1 MPHDPTDALQV
12 ERRPP
17 LVRGY
22 VPGEL
27 LGEGGFALVW
37 SAVRERDGA
46 ALALKVARAASSRTA
61 ERFRR
66 EAEAMA
72 AIGPPHT
79 PALHDRGALPDGRP
93 YLAMERLH
101 GQTLAA
107 RIARA
112 PAPLSPSEIARVGA
126 AALASLAAAHARGV
140 VHRDLK
146 PDNLFL
152 ADGAA
157 RVALLDF
164 GLTRRVGQEP
174 GDDLTRT
181 GLAAGTPAYMAPEQ
195 LRAERQLDARADVY
209 AFGVI
214 LYQLLTARLPFE
226 GEDAAVAHGHLALR
240 PPRPSHVAPVPAALE
255 ALVLACLAKQPGQR
269 PADAGVLQREL
280 AAACAAALSVPAPA
294 APAPRPAILA
304 DGPQPAVIL
313 LLEHDGEAAAILDA
327 IAARGGFPARQRGA
341 RHIAVFSGLDVEDPA
356 RAALSAARAVLGSR
370 GGRAALHLAGVTIRR
385 RPGEPPAAYGAALDR
400 PESWLPKGAW
410 SGVVV
415 TPALSETL
423 PETDHAAARP
433 PKDPAAEPLTDPAAE
448 PPAEIPFL
456 GRAPLVEAIAASLS
470 GALDGGSP
478 TLVTALGGH
487 GLGKS
492 RLAAEVAAL
501 VCRAHPGAEVVLLQG
516 QGAAAATAPELA
528 RRGAERGVAVILDD
542 AHWADRALLD
552 GLEAATLDGSGC
564 RLWVLV
570 TAHPRLLSARPA
582 WGARTRHHLRLSL
595 DPLDDGPA
603 LELAAALLRP
613 AEYPPAAVLE
623 RLVRWSG
630 GSPFALTEI
639 ARALRRAG
647 VIRRRPGARSFY
659 VSTADVDA
667 LPASPVFQWLAAR
680 RLAALPPGL
689 SACARLCAALGT
701 SFHREEVA
709 WVADA
714 LERAGGAGTPVDA
727 GFGLTA
733 LVDEGLLTE
742 TDGGRFSFRDAPL
755 QDAIEDLVAPAQRA
769 AIHEHA
775 LAYWRTRE
783 GRDAGALEPIA
794 RHAAACGR
802 RDEAASALLRL
813 GDAALAAHA
822 HAEAD
827 LRYTAAL
834 AMFEGG
840 EGAAPRRRAEAL
852 AGRGRCRYR
861 IGRARE
867 AWDDLREARALAEAL
882 GDRALLA
889 ELILEEATAL
899 DWLREFELSA
909 QRAGE
914 AAPLV
919 AALAHP
925 RLSARLLLARGRTA
939 GRRGELPEAI
949 AFLEQARAAAAAQ
962 GDHEPLV
969 IALLILGALLTFTGR
984 PDAAEARFDEAIARA
999 TAEGDRVHLVMAH
1012 YNRTNLWI
1020 VRHDLERG
1028 LADARSA
1035 VTLARELGDP
1045 LTERMVTVNTAE
1057 LLHQLG
1063 RYDDALELARR
1074 VCLLE
1079 ERFLDRPAA
1088 LGPLL
1093 TARIQLER
1101 GDIDEARRLVSWIRE
1116 ASPPD
1121 LTEHSEVHARNTL
1134 HLTRLTLVLE
1144 QLGANAA
1151 GAASDG
1157 AAWGE
1162 LVRAAE
1168 AQVDPI
1174 DVLEILAWR
1183 ARMAALAG
1191 DPPAALRAL
1200 EKAEPWLA
1208 QRPPWRPRFD
1218 ELRRRLGGGAELLSA
1233 SSES

>member
-1 MPHDPTDALQV
+1 MQHDPTDVPQV

-17 LVRGY
+17 LARGY
-22 VPGEL
+22 APGEL

-37 SAVRERDGA
+37 AAVRERDGA
-46 ALALKVARAASSRTA
+46 ALALKVARSASTRTA

-79 PALHDRGALPDGRP
+79 PALHERGALADGRP

-112 PAPLSPSEIARVGA
+112 PAPLSLPEIARVGA

-152 ADGAA
+152 VEGGE
-157 RVALLDF
+157 RVTLLDF

-174 GDDLTRT
+174 GEDLTRT
-181 GLAAGTPAYMAPEQ
+181 GFAAGTPAYMAPEQ
-195 LRAERQLDARADVY
+195 LRGARQLDARADVY

-214 LYQLLTARLPFE
+214 LYQLLTVRLPFDGDE
-226 GEDAAVAHGHLALR
+226 AAVAHGHLALR
-240 PPRPSHVAPVPAALE
+240 PRRPSHIVPVPPALE

-269 PADAGVLQREL
+269 PADADVLRREL
-280 AAACAAALSVPAPA
+280 AAACAAAPGVPAPA
-294 APAPRPAILA
+294 APTPRPAILA

-313 LLEHDGEAAAILDA
+313 LIEHDGEAAAILDA
-327 IAARGGFPARQRGA
+327 ITARGGFPARQRGA
-341 RHIAVFSGLDVEDPA
+341 RHVAVFSGLDVEDPA
-356 RAALSAARAVLGSR
+356 RAALSAARAVLGSH

-385 RPGEPPAAYGAALDR
+385 RPGAPPATYGAALDR
-400 PESWLPKGAW
+400 PETWLPPGAW
-410 SGVVV
+410 AGVAV
-415 TPALSETL
+415 TSALSETL
-423 PETDHAAARP
+423 PETDRAAARTP
-433 PKDPAAEPLTDPAAE
+433 TGPAAE
-448 PPAEIPFL
+448 PPTEVPFL

-478 TLVTALGGH
+478 TLVTALGDH

-501 VCRAHPGAEVVLLQG
+501 VCRAYPDAQVLLLEG
-516 QGAAAATAPELA
+516 TAAATAPELA
-528 RRGAERGVAVILDD
+528 RRAAEGRLAVILDD

-552 GLEAATLDGSGC
+552 ALEAATLDGSGC
-564 RLWVLV
+564 RLWVFV
-570 TAHPRLLSARPA
+570 TTHPRLLSARPT

-595 DPLDDGPA
+595 DPLDDGAA

-639 ARALRRAG
+639 VRALRRAG

-680 RLAALPPGL
+680 RLAALPPDL
-689 SACARLCAALGT
+689 AACARLCAALGA
-701 SFHREEVA
+701 SFHREEVE
-709 WVADA
+709 WVEDA
-714 LERAGGAGTPVDA
+714 LERAGGAGSPVDA
-727 GFGLTA
+727 GVGLAA
-733 LVDEGLLTE
+733 LVDEGLLAGS
-742 TDGGRFSFRDAPL
+742 DGGRLSFRDAPI
-755 QDAIEDLVAPAQRA
+755 QDAIEDLLAPAQRT

-775 LAYWRTRE
+775 LAYWRPRASHE
-783 GRDAGALEPIA
+783 AAALEPIA

-802 RDEAASALLRL
+802 RDEAAGALLRL
-813 GDAALAAHA
+813 GGAALAVHA

-834 AMFEGG
+834 ALLDGG
-840 EGAAPRRRAEAL
+840 EGADPRRRAEAL
-852 AGRGRCRYR
+852 AGRGRGRYR
-861 IGRARE
+861 IGRAPE
-867 AWDDLREARALAEAL
+867 AWEDLREARALAEAL

-919 AALAHP
+919 AALALP
-925 RLSARLLLARGRTA
+925 RLSVRLLLARGRAA

-949 AFLEQARAAAAAQ
+949 VLLEQARAAAAAQ

-1028 LADARSA
+1028 LADARRA
-1035 VTLARELGDP
+1035 VALARELGDP

-1057 LLHQLG
+1057 LLHQLE
-1063 RYDDALELARR
+1063 RHDDALDLARR

-1093 TARIQLER
+1093 SARIQLER
-1101 GDIDEARRLVSWIRE
+1101 GDIDEARRLVTWIRE

-1121 LTEHSEVHARNTL
+1121 LTEPSEVHARNTL

-1144 QLGANAA
+1144 QLDAGAA
-1151 GAASDG
+1151 GAASNG
-1157 AAWGE
+1157 AAWDE

-1183 ARMAALAG
+1183 ARMAALGG
-1191 DPPAALRAL
+1191 DQPAALRAL
-1200 EKAEPWLA
+1200 QQAEAWLA

-1218 ELRRRLGGGAELLSA
+1218 ELRRNLDGGLELLSA
-1233 SSES
+1233 FSEG